1 MNPALR
7 RFMHDAVGAV
17 SAIAQNI
24 GAISVADRGVT
35 QAVETTEGAARV
47 LAR

>member
-7 RFMHDAVGAV
+7 RFMHEAAGAV

-35 QAVETTEGAARV
+35 QVVETTKGAARV
-47 LAR
+47 QAR